1 MPPIDA
7 IPLNLVEVHRK
18 ISDAP
23 VGAVLQIAPG
33 DFSQDTHVVVMRCQQ
48 KTANGQS
55 DGFVFLEGA
64 PAGIFV
70 TDEQQSNKPAIDL
83 TNITEIVL
91 QELSLSEPIKGG
103 DVCHASG
110 GILCLAVTHPSAPAS
125 IVGYARLE
133 APRKGHI
140 EDATEHI
147 RVGRPSV
154 RQRKSDDPSD

>member
-7 IPLNLVEVHRK
+7 IPLSLVEVHRK

-23 VGAVLQIAPG
+23 VGAVLQITPG
-33 DFSQDTHVVVMRCQQ
+33 DFSPDANVVVLRCQQ

-103 DVCHASG
+103 DVCHATG
-110 GILCLAVTHPSAPAS
+110 GILCMAVTYPSAPAS

-133 APRKGHI
+133 APRMGHI
-140 EDATEHI
+140 EDATKHI
-147 RVGRPSV
+147 RVGRLSV
-154 RQRKSDDPSD
+154 RQRKSEERSD